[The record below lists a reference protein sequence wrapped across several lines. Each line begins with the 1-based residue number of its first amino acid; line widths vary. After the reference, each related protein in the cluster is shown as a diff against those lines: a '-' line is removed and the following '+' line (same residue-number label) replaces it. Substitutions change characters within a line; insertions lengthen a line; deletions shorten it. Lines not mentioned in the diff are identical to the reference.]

1 MGLRE
6 SSIINFLKNL
16 FIYFLAVLG
25 LHCCGGFFSSCGEQ
39 GTYIAVTFL
48 VSEHGLEGLP
58 ASVTGAP
65 RLWSTG
71 SVVVAHGFS
80 CSVVCG
86 IFSDQGLNPRLL
98 HWQADSLPLG
108 HQGSP

>member
-71 SVVVAHGFS
+71 SVVVAHGF
-80 CSVVCG
+80 CCPAACG
-86 IFSDQGLNPRLL
+86 IFLDQRLNL
-98 HWQADSLPLG
+98 
-108 HQGSP
+108 